1 MMTIVL
7 NPSKDVLNKANAKQA
22 AKKSLFTKIGNY
34 VMEAAQLFGKQYTY
48 NRQMTFLG
56 GERK

>member
-22 AKKSLFTKIGNY
+22 AKKSIFTMIGNY
-34 VMEAAQLFGKQYTY
+34 VMEAAQLFGKQ
-48 NRQMTFLG
+48 
-56 GERK
+56 